1 MEANLT
7 RTISKYPA
15 GAGYFFVRSSEPVQ
29 LFLLS
34 SRAVVRST
42 AAKKKL
48 FFVLFLVDIDCNDCY
63 LYIYRNQK
71 RVKNNV
77 QVSRDQRAFC

>member
-15 GAGYFFVRSSEPVQ
+15 EAGYFFVRSSKPVQ
-29 LFLLS
+29 LFVLS

-42 AAKKKL
+42 AAKKT
-48 FFVLFLVDIDCNDCY
+48 FFVLFLIDTDCNDCY

-71 RVKNNV
+71 KGKDNV

>member
-42 AAKKKL
+42 AAKKN
-48 FFVLFLVDIDCNDCY
+48 FFLCFFLLTLIAMIAI
-63 LYIYRNQK
+63 YISIETRK
-71 RVKNNV
+71 G
-77 QVSRDQRAFC
+77 